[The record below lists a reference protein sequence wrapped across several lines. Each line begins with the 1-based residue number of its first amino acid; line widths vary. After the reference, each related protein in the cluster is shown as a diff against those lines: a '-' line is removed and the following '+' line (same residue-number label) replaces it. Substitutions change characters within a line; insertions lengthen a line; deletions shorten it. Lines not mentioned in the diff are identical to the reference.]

1 MVQVE
6 KGNPMQD
13 LVFPGPPA
21 HYTISHS
28 LASLGKLTSNGLAG
42 MEGQTGRGGN
52 SYSAGYECT
61 EDLKK
66 DTLVP

>member
-42 MEGQTGRGGN
+42 MEGQTGGGEIHTVLGMN
-52 SYSAGYECT
+52 V
-61 EDLKK
+61 LK
-66 DTLVP
+66 T

>member
-42 MEGQTGRGGN
+42 MEGQTGGGKFIQ
-52 SYSAGYECT
+52 CW
-61 EDLKK
+61 
-66 DTLVP
+66 V